1 MFAVIKSA
9 VQPDACGRLHVSPYV
24 VSSGISRFDLT
35 INLIECADAQWLVQL
50 EYNTSLFDH
59 ETMAR
64 FLGDYG
70 SALHTVAAEPDVRIS
85 NLHITASKPEQIGF
99 IGV

>member
-1 MFAVIKSA
+1 
-9 VQPDACGRLHVSPYV
+9 
-24 VSSGISRFDLT
+24 
-35 INLIECADAQWLVQL
+35 VQL
-50 EYNTSLFDH
+50 DYNTSLFDD

-85 NLHITASKPEQIGF
+85 NLHITASQPDQIGF